1 MAAERVLH
9 FGEDTNH
16 RVAVL
21 RLAGYTVDSCA
32 SLEQMISWFRG
43 GQRVDVVCVSEE
55 PGCTAEGVLAVAR
68 TFSQAPL
75 VLFRA
80 NTFNYL
86 QRSWNLEVPPLTP
99 PEVWLVELAR
109 LLPAAEKTRASELEP
124 VTIDQVRRVPRPNLS
139 GREGTR

>member
-1 MAAERVLH
+1 MAGARVLH
-9 FGEDTNH
+9 FGEDTSH

-32 SLEQMISWFRG
+32 SLEQMISWFRAG
-43 GQRVDVVCVSEE
+43 RQADVVCVSEE
-55 PGCTAEGVLAVAR
+55 PECAAEGVLAVAR

-86 QRSWNLEVPPLTP
+86 QRNWNLEVPPLTP

-109 LLPAAEKTRASELEP
+109 LHPAALKTRSTEIEP
-124 VTIDQVRRVPRPNLS
+124 VAID
-139 GREGTR
+139 